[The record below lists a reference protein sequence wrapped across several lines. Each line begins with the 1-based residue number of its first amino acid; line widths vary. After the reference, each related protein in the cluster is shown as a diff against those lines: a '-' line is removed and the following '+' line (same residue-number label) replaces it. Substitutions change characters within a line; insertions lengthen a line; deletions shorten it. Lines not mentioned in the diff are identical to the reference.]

1 MTLLIDASAL
11 DDAPSAVRELPSE
24 YTAIKIAEGDLDFEV
39 TGVVNCIATPLGLHR
54 VPILYVSTF
63 ATDIFLVPSDR
74 LSDARVALEAHQF
87 VFVDRTADDDLDDS
101 MSSLSDSKCKL
112 FSSAGLDATS
122 VASASAAAKAASA
135 SAAPPVSY
143 APRPA
148 QPHIVFSILPFDLRM
163 VRVHGDLS
171 RFATELLR
179 LILYPKRQ
187 DRFFSLVRIGS
198 NELSIICELHEVEPT
213 FDAWVKKHGS
223 ACSGDD
229 ALPTVTVSP
238 LDWRCVL
245 MCSRGSGLSEF
256 GVMAR
261 FTGPLAES
269 SISIFKV
276 TTISNDYSLLRTN
289 DVERALEKLQAT
301 FDNVEIVREEPSHY

>member
-1 MTLLIDASAL
+1 MTLLIDAAAL
-11 DDAPSAVRELPSE
+11 HDAPNAVRVDPNE
-24 YTAIKIAEGDLDFEV
+24 YVAIKIAEGDLDFEV
-39 TGVVNCIATPLGLHR
+39 AGVVNSIATPLGRSR

-63 ATDIFLVPSDR
+63 ATDIFLVPHDKLHDTR
-74 LSDARVALEAHQF
+74 RALEAQQF
-87 VFVDRTADDDLDDS
+87 LFVHHEDPAAAP
-101 MSSLSDSKCKL
+101 LSDQKSKL
-112 FSSAGLDATS
+112 FSGADHEDTLAAPSAAA
-122 VASASAAAKAASA
+122 VKAAAASAAAPPA
-135 SAAPPVSY
+135 PVSY
-143 APRPA
+143 APPPP

-163 VRVHGDLS
+163 VRVSGDLT

-187 DRFFSLVRIGS
+187 DRFFAFVRLGA
-198 NELSIICELHEVEPT
+198 NELSIICERHEVQPT
-213 FDAWVKKHGS
+213 FDAWLQKHSNS

-229 ALPTVTVSP
+229 APPAVTVSP

-245 MCSRGSGLSEF
+245 MCTRGSGLSEF

-289 DVERALEKLQAT
+289 DVERALEKLQSVFA
-301 FDNVEIVREEPSHY
+301 NVEIVREEALHSD